1 MSPRPYAQFHPAWVD
16 VDDKDESSFEPVK
29 AIKRDKDGLIRCRVC
44 GCTEGDACADGCS
57 WVDDDLC
64 STCGSASEAIAAWI
78 YGARRANKT
87 ALWREA
93 VDKLE
98 RETR

>member
-1 MSPRPYAQFHPAWVD
+1 MSPNRAQQIANRKITMARRKEREKLRRDWEELHR
-16 VDDKDESSFEPVK
+16 SST
-29 AIKRDKDGLIRCRVC
+29 RCRVC
-44 GCTEGDACADGCS
+44 GCTEADGCPEGCS

-64 STCGSASEAIAAWI
+64 SICASAAEAIAAWI

-93 VDKLE
+93 VGKLE